1 MRAPKLKAV
10 VLAALLSLGA
20 LQAHA
25 LIYDPFADGA
35 AIKPVDELEERLWDE
50 AETMRAQFVRGKP
63 SPAVETMQRIVRGV
77 VMKNWPDLAPK
88 LKVFVIDNADVLAF
102 SSANGDIFLSTGM
115 LMRLDSEDELQVI
128 LARELAHVTHRHA
141 VRSVYFA
148 RMAAG
153 AKTVFELAT
162 DAADL
167 ASTVS
172 GVAGVADLAKVGV
185 QMFKVSPEM
194 LLSTGKS
201 MLQDQINKLK
211 ENLADSLLRSVSSTG
226 FSAVVKSS
234 LFGYSESLE
243 SEADEYAM
251 GYIEDKFGSS
261 DLYRQVMQRLLDEA
275 MLDEKKFSAFYASGE
290 RLYSRLKRVSA
301 FDEGKAARLEA
312 RRASAATALAA
323 TSPAAVPQPPV
334 AVPSVAVAAAP
345 AAPEAKAPVTPVVQ
359 LAPDAVVLDAAP
371 MVAAVVV
378 DDVPAGE
385 GSTAA
390 QPTAQPVVANAE
402 PATASAAVIK
412 TAALGVKQDS
422 PLQYSTALQP
432 LALPVLEV
440 ELESGRL
447 GRLSYNIERKREATQ
462 LPEQVKELLAEGYAS
477 MADPAK
483 VAKGEALAKE
493 ILAAKPDDARM
504 LKLMGLMALKRGQA
518 AQAKELLSKAR
529 EHVLTDDERGFL
541 DQYIRQADKKLSA
554 L

>member
-25 LIYDPFADGA
+25 LIYDPFVDGA

-323 TSPAAVPQPPV
+323 AVPQPPV

-345 AAPEAKAPVTPVVQ
+345 AAPEAKAPVAPVVQ

>member
-128 LARELAHVTHRHA
+128 LAREIAHVTHRHA

-211 ENLADSLLRSVSSTG
+211 ENLADSLLRSG
-226 FSAVVKSS
+226 C
-234 LFGYSESLE
+234 
-243 SEADEYAM
+243 
-251 GYIEDKFGSS
+251 
-261 DLYRQVMQRLLDEA
+261 
-275 MLDEKKFSAFYASGE
+275 
-290 RLYSRLKRVSA
+290 
-301 FDEGKAARLEA
+301 
-312 RRASAATALAA
+312 
-323 TSPAAVPQPPV
+323 
-334 AVPSVAVAAAP
+334 
-345 AAPEAKAPVTPVVQ
+345 
-359 LAPDAVVLDAAP
+359 
-371 MVAAVVV
+371 
-378 DDVPAGE
+378 
-385 GSTAA
+385 
-390 QPTAQPVVANAE
+390 
-402 PATASAAVIK
+402 
-412 TAALGVKQDS
+412 
-422 PLQYSTALQP
+422 
-432 LALPVLEV
+432 
-440 ELESGRL
+440 
-447 GRLSYNIERKREATQ
+447 
-462 LPEQVKELLAEGYAS
+462 
-477 MADPAK
+477 
-483 VAKGEALAKE
+483 
-493 ILAAKPDDARM
+493 
-504 LKLMGLMALKRGQA
+504 
-518 AQAKELLSKAR
+518 
-529 EHVLTDDERGFL
+529 
-541 DQYIRQADKKLSA
+541 
-554 L
+554 

>member
-20 LQAHA
+20 LQAQA
-25 LIYDPFADGA
+25 LIYDPFVDGA

-312 RRASAATALAA
+312 RRASAAAALAA

-334 AVPSVAVAAAP
+334 AVPSVAVA

-529 EHVLTDDERGFL
+529 EHVSTDDERGFL

>member
-25 LIYDPFADGA
+25 LIYDPFVDGA

-301 FDEGKAARLEA
+301 FDEGKAARLDA

-323 TSPAAVPQPPV
+323 AVPQPPV
-334 AVPSVAVAAAP
+334 AVPCGAVAAAP
-345 AAPEAKAPVTPVVQ
+345 AAPEANAPVAPVVQ

-518 AQAKELLSKAR
+518 AQAQELLSKAR

>member
-323 TSPAAVPQPPV
+323 AVPQPPV